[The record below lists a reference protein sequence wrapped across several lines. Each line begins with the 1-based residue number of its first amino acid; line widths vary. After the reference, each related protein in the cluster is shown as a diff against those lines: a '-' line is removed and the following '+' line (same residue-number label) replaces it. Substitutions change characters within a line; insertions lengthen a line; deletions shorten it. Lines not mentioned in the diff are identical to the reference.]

1 MEKRTKRAQ
10 RDGSVDR
17 LLSAAKALFV
27 SKGYRATT
35 LEQIASAAHLTKG
48 AVYFHFGAKESVLL
62 KLLERVVVDVL
73 NPAVQV
79 LESPEGPV
87 TEKLIQFMRIHGE
100 MGLTRREDL
109 LLLISMSIEFAGQNG
124 EAADRIKAMYQM
136 LYRPL
141 EALIRRGQAAG
152 EIRRDAPSAE
162 LAAIVVAM
170 HDGAFLE
177 WYRRGEQLDGRNL
190 VRASLSVLLHGL

>member
-79 LESPEGPV
+79 LESPDGPV

>member
-48 AVYFHFGAKESVLL
+48 AVYFHFGAKESVLIT
-62 KLLERVVVDVL
+62 LLERVVVDVL

-79 LESPEGPV
+79 LESPDGPV